1 VPAGGEDAISD
12 VTGVDRASRPVERGD
27 ALTAWTLASAV
38 ALVALAGWLR
48 DARVEYLVASWFA
61 TLAAAALVV
70 RAPGVRARVWRGI
83 ATALAIAGALAASVE
98 HLELTRVRSDW
109 GAYDSAQRDAAANRM
124 DDELTRVR
132 DELVAAARRAVAAP
146 RDRTAAF
153 ALMTGLI
160 GGAGERSVEL
170 YECDEPLAWAGT
182 VRIPTDTLTS
192 PLGVAVTSTY
202 TTLYATAKAG
212 TRRAVATVLIHA
224 EPPGSTLSRP
234 LDQLVAAATGV
245 RAFAVTR
252 TPAAQTSGGAGSGTA
267 RAHAALVVNDG
278 GDPLVLVPQSASPA
292 ETVLRL
298 LERVRL
304 REVVLLGLAMAA
316 FVGAVWRSRRPLR
329 WRFGS
334 LAVPL
339 LCVGI
344 VPLNGLS
351 NVTRLFDPALY
362 FAPLGGPWTASA
374 GALLLTGSILL
385 LGLLVLLRSPFA
397 SRSRSA
403 AGAVVLVIAGSAPY
417 LLRELARGMQPPAE
431 GVAAALWLSWETALF
446 VAGCALLLAGA
457 SAGRAA
463 LGGGRGLPPW
473 VAPAIAV
480 VAAIT
485 GPMFWE
491 APGRWPGWYAGA
503 WVVAVAAL
511 AFTRRT
517 TRLVVAAAVVA
528 SLGTSTLVWG
538 VTARK
543 RVELAV
549 HDVDAL
555 READDYALALL
566 NRFAH
571 ELVDGPIPHDRT
583 DLLSRYVTS
592 DLAAARFPV
601 ELAAWN
607 ATGTREASLAT
618 GGLEPSAGA
627 TADVVAEAR
636 ASGTPVLRPTLG
648 TLGVALVLA
657 VPNRDGTVT
666 SALVLPR
673 TRLVP
678 DDPFAPLI
686 GGSFGGTGDPP
697 YTLSLTG
704 ADSAAVADAGRQVWK
719 REGNELHGD
728 WLLQTSRGLARAH
741 AEVELRPVSS
751 LVQRG
756 LLIVLANLALVG
768 LLWALSALADG
779 GYLRW
784 VQVRRRRWSRSYRSR
799 LTLVLFAF
807 FVLPAV
813 AFAWWSY
820 RQLQLDDRQSQDLL
834 LRETLR
840 TVAGSTEG
848 ADVSGP
854 NDRTPGPLLRYDR
867 GELVASSDT
876 LYEALAPFGRFLPP
890 DIFLSL
896 GVSEEVTATAAVPV
910 GGVSAVIG
918 YRSMTDDRG
927 QRVVLAAPA
936 AVSEE
941 LLDRRRRDLGVLV
954 FFLTAIGGLAAL
966 GLSGVASREFARPIG
981 ELRNAALS
989 IAAGEREPVLAARPP
1004 IEFRPVYSAFRR
1016 MATDLGESR
1025 EALVEARRR
1034 TEAVLR
1040 TVASGVIAVDASG
1053 RITLANPRA
1062 EALFGT
1068 PLADVP
1074 IGALGGDALGGRVRE
1089 FLASTEDGVT
1099 FEMEQGRHQ
1108 LRGSLTRL
1116 TRGGGAVLTLDD
1128 ITDLARAQRVLA
1140 WGEMA
1145 RQVAHEIKNPLTPI
1159 RLGVQHLRRARGRP
1173 DYDQVLDQNV
1183 TRILNEIDRLDEIAR
1198 SFSRYGTAP
1207 ADQPVAEPTDV
1218 APIVRRVAELEALG
1232 DEGATF
1238 AVRGAERP
1246 ALAMARA
1253 GVLRDVRVNIAENA
1267 RLAGARSVELSVEVD
1282 SHVRIVVRDDGE
1294 GIAPEVL
1301 GRVFEPHFSTRTSG
1315 SGLGLAISRRLIDG
1329 WGGSI
1334 AIESQPARGTTVT
1347 ILLRRAT

>member
-1 VPAGGEDAISD
+1 VPAGSEDAISD
-12 VTGVDRASRPVERGD
+12 VTEVDRPGGPTERSD
-27 ALTAWTLASAV
+27 ALAGWAIASGV

-48 DARVEYLVASWFA
+48 DARVEYLVVGWFA
-61 TLAAAALVV
+61 TLAAAALVP
-70 RAPGVRARVWRGI
+70 RAAGHRARVWRAI
-83 ATALAIAGALAASVE
+83 ATGLAVAGSLAATIE
-98 HLELTRVRSDW
+98 HSELARVRSDW
-109 GAYDSAQRDAAANRM
+109 PAYDASHREAAAERM
-124 DDELTRVR
+124 DRELEAVR
-132 DELVAAARRAVAAP
+132 AELVATARKAVSAP
-146 RDRTAAF
+146 RDRQAAF
-153 ALMTGLI
+153 ARLGGLT

-182 VRIPTDTLTS
+182 VRIATDTLTS
-192 PLGVAVTSTY
+192 PLGVSVTPTY
-202 TTLYATAKAG
+202 TTLFATVKAG

-234 LDQLVAAATGV
+234 LDDVVAAASGIEGFV
-245 RAFAVTR
+245 VSPDSGNA
-252 TPAAQTSGGAGSGTA
+252 GGAGDRGGHATA
-267 RAHAALVVNDG
+267 RLALDG
-278 GDPLVLVPQSASPA
+278 GGPPLVLVPRSASPA

-298 LERVRL
+298 IERGRL
-304 REVVLLGLAMAA
+304 REVILLGLALAA

-339 LCVGI
+339 ACVGI
-344 VPLNGLS
+344 VPLNSLS

-374 GALLLTGSILL
+374 GALALTGSILL

-397 SRSRSA
+397 SPSRSA
-403 AGAVVLVIAGSAPY
+403 AWGAVLVIAGSAPY

-431 GVAAALWLSWETALF
+431 GVGAGLWLSWETSLF

-463 LGGGRGLPPW
+463 LGGRRGLPPW

-480 VAAIT
+480 AAAIT
-485 GPMFWE
+485 APMFWE
-491 APGRWPGWYAGA
+491 APGRWPGWYAGV

-517 TRLVVAAAVVA
+517 TRLVVTAAVVA

-555 READDYALALL
+555 READEYALALL
-566 NRFAH
+566 NRFGH
-571 ELVDGPIPHDRT
+571 ELVDEPIPHNRA
-583 DLLSRYVTS
+583 DLLSRYVAS

-601 ELAAWN
+601 ELATWDA
-607 ATGTREASLAT
+607 AGSRQASLAT
-618 GGLEPSAGA
+618 GGLEPAPAA

-636 ASGTPVLRPTLG
+636 SSGAPVLRPTLG
-648 TLGVALVLA
+648 TLGVSLVLA
-657 VPNRDGTVT
+657 VPNRDSTVT

-686 GGSFGGTGDPP
+686 GGALGERGDPP

-704 ADSAAVADAGRQVWK
+704 ADSAAVADAGQQVWK
-719 REGNELHGD
+719 RAGNELHGD

-756 LLIVLANLALVG
+756 LLIVLANLALVA

-807 FVLPAV
+807 FVLPAI

-820 RQLQLDDRQSQDLL
+820 RQLQVDDRQSQDLL

-890 DIFLSL
+890 SIFLSL

-910 GGVSAVIG
+910 GDVSAVIG

-966 GLSGVASREFARPIG
+966 GLSGVAAREFARPIG

-989 IAAGEREPVLAARPP
+989 IAAGEREPILAARPP

-1040 TVASGVIAVDASG
+1040 TVASGVIAVDSTG
-1053 RITLANPRA
+1053 TITLANPRA
-1062 EALFGT
+1062 ETLFGRPLTGT
-1068 PLADVP
+1068 PID
-1074 IGALGGDALGGRVRE
+1074 ALGGDALGARVRH
-1089 FLASTEDGVT
+1089 FLASDEDGVT

-1116 TRGGGAVLTLDD
+1116 SRGGGAVLTLDD

-1159 RLGVQHLRRARGRP
+1159 RLGVQHLRRAFGAGRADFP
-1173 DYDQVLDQNV
+1173 QILDQNA
-1183 TRILNEIDRLDEIAR
+1183 TRILAEIDRLDEIAR

-1207 ADQPVAEPTDV
+1207 ADQPLPEPTDV
-1218 APIVRRVAELEALG
+1218 APIVRHVAELEALG
-1232 DEGATF
+1232 EDGAIFTVEGAD
-1238 AVRGAERP
+1238 RP
-1246 ALAMARA
+1246 VLAMARA
-1253 GVLRDVRVNIAENA
+1253 GELRDVLVNIAENA
-1267 RLAGARSVELSVEVD
+1267 RLAGAKSVQLSIEAAAD
-1282 SHVRIVVRDDGE
+1282 VRIVVRDDGE
-1294 GIAPEVL
+1294 GIAPAVIS
-1301 GRVFEPHFSTRTSG
+1301 RVFEPHFSTRTSG

-1329 WGGSI
+1329 WGG
-1334 AIESQPARGTTVT
+1334 AITLESEPGRGTTVT
-1347 ILLRRAT
+1347 IVLRRAP